1 MVDIQTFWLILAK
14 NGVRRLSKVNAAE
27 KFGVD
32 FLIFGVLTETR
43 KGAKNARKTC
53 TKAGCVCKN

>member
-1 MVDIQTFWLILAK
+1 MVDNQKLEQILAK
-14 NGVRRLSKVNAAE
+14 IGVRLFSKVNAAE

-32 FLIFGVLTETR
+32 FFNFGVLTETR

-53 TKAGCVCKN
+53 TKTWVVCKN